1 MAEKYTPTPSL
12 VFVFFTRI
20 SWGRRQET
28 RQVRMFGKNAPLIHL
43 LSCCSRA
50 FQGARFT
57 ANQAHGLLWSLF
69 FAVVH
74 TEYLFLS
81 WNKLKAEARKQK
93 QNGGIIAQNVLEN
106 VSMHLRNTLLANLID
121 VTLLLIFDNFPLFD
135 ETLRHILY
143 CCAFQ

>member
-1 MAEKYTPTPSL
+1 MAEKYTPPLL

-74 TEYLFLS
+74 TEYLFIS
-81 WNKLKAEARKQK
+81 WNKLEAEARK

-106 VSMHLRNTLLANLID
+106 VSIHLRNTLLANLID

-143 CCAFQ
+143 CCALQ